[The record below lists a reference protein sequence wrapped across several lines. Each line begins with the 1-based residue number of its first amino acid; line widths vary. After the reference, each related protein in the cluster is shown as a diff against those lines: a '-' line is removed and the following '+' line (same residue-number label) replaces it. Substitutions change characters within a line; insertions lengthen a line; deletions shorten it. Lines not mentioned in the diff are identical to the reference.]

1 MDDIMRDVSYSS
13 QEVSADDEWNYLVGV
28 GLWLLCCIMG
38 CCPCLYFGIEPFANV
53 FTPSAAELSAALGIP
68 AWRCFGCIE
77 RWIWRGFLLLLGITM
92 FISLIY
98 FFVIKP
104 IKRTW
109 KIVKEKEYYSRGW
122 LIWAGILGILAL
134 EEWRWIIVYDI
145 LDIGSEGVNSLEA
158 SVGWGYFYILFAILV
173 ASCLHHIVRVISSA
187 IFWENRYFQ
196 RNEYRRLK
204 AMNNRDILK
213 GEYFKRIE
221 SEYLKRR

>member
-28 GLWLLCCIMG
+28 GLCLLCCIMG
-38 CCPCLYFGIEPFANV
+38 CCPCLYFGIEPFTIV
-53 FTPSAAELSAALGIP
+53 FTPSWAELSAELGMP
-68 AWRCFGCIE
+68 AWRCLGCIE
-77 RWIWRGFLLLLGITM
+77 WWIWRGFLLLLGITM

-145 LDIGSEGVNSLEA
+145 LDIEWEGANSLEV
-158 SVGWGYFYILFAILV
+158 SVGWGFFYSLFAILV

-187 IFWENRYFQ
+187 IFWGNQYFQ